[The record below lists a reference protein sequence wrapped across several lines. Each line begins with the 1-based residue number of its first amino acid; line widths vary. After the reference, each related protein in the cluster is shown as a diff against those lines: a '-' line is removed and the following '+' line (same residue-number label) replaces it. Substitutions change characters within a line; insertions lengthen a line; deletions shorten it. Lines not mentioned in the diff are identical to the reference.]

1 MKKSLL
7 TLAALAMA
15 ATSWAE
21 VANTLFMIGEP
32 AGSWDPAKGL
42 ELTKTEEGVF
52 ELDVTF
58 TSEMGF
64 GFVKELNNSGDWG
77 ALNGCRYTPAE
88 ADTQP
93 VVGENDMVYNGGE
106 TDYCWKLGAGNWHF
120 VVNTNTMKF
129 ALSENGGPVVPPVPT
144 EDLYF
149 VGEVTDWAFSDEY
162 KLTADG
168 AVYTFS
174 TGTIRGGLQFKISAS
189 SWNPA
194 YTSLNLEM
202 ETGNTYD
209 VVTGDGLGNMQLAVD
224 VTDAVL
230 TLDTEKMTLKIEG
243 TAGVNGVVADEN
255 AAPEYFTLDGV
266 RVDNPGSGIFIERRG
281 DRVVKRVIR

>member
-7 TLAALAMA
+7 TLAALMMA

-21 VANTLFMIGEP
+21 VAGTLFMIGEP

-42 ELTKTEEGVF
+42 ELTKTEDGVF

-58 TSEMGF
+58 TGEMGF
-64 GFVKELNNSGDWG
+64 GFVKELNNSGDWT

-93 VVGENDMVYNGGE
+93 VIGENDMVYNGGE

-129 ALSENGGPVVPPVPT
+129 ALSENGGPVVPPTPT

-149 VGEVTDWAFSDEY
+149 VGEVTDWGFSDEY
-162 KLTADG
+162 KFTADG

-174 TGTIRGGLQFKISAS
+174 TPMIRGGFQFKISAP

-202 ETGNTYD
+202 LPGNTYD
-209 VVTGDGLGNMQLAVD
+209 VVTGDGLGNMQFADD

-230 TLDTEKMTLKIEG
+230 TLDTEKMTLKIDG
-243 TAGVNGVVADEN
+243 TSSVKGIDAGQN
-255 AAPEYFTLDGV
+255 AAPQYFTLDGV
-266 RVDNPGSGIFIERRG
+266 RVANPGKGLVIERRG
-281 DRVVKRVIR
+281 DKVTKRVIR